1 MSPTLATFLFELINV
16 LLLIGLLGWLFF
28 KPVRAAL
35 QAKQDA
41 ELARRNELASQLADA
56 ERQRAE
62 LERRLRAFET
72 EMAQMR
78 QAHLAAAAQEA
89 TATRAQAR
97 ERDDRER
104 ESLMRAL
111 AQLERA
117 QLGRLSAAVASTTR
131 ASVARLLTTLSGPD
145 LDGSLVHAAC
155 RQLAALDGRSLGA
168 VLVESAHPLG
178 DADRAAVTAVLDG
191 HAPAAQFRVV
201 PDLGAGLRIVTSEG
215 LIDASALGIARE
227 AERMLTDALAAEAAE
242 ATA

>member
-35 QAKQDA
+35 QTKQDA

-62 LERRLRAFET
+62 LDRHLRAFGT

-89 TATRAQAR
+89 TAMRTQAH
-97 ERDDRER
+97 DAAMRER
-104 ESLMRAL
+104 ESVTRML

-117 QLGRLSAAVASTTR
+117 QLERLSAAVATATR
-131 ASVARLLTTLSGPD
+131 ESVTRLLATLSAPD
-145 LDGSLVHAAC
+145 LDVSLVHAAC
-155 RQLAALDGRSLGA
+155 RQLAALDGSSLGA
-168 VLVESAHPLG
+168 VLVESARPLG
-178 DADRAAVTAVLDG
+178 DAARLAVTAVLDG
-191 HAPAAQFRVV
+191 HAPSTQFRVV
-201 PDLGAGLRIVTSEG
+201 PDLGAGLRIVTSKG
-215 LIDASALGIARE
+215 LIDASALGIGRE
-227 AERMLTDALAAEAAE
+227 AERMLTDALAVESVE
-242 ATA
+242 ATP